1 MCIGYNIRNNYWE
14 TLFQQGLKML
24 GINNTFNS
32 YSSFDPM
39 SMNRSLFNYNV
50 NYDAMAGMA
59 VANAVFGVA
68 GQAYSTSRAEK
79 QAEKQEYANNQTR
92 LEQIENDINKQE
104 GIKAD
109 KNSKIETL
117 NAEITT
123 ANGKITN
130 LNGQIDALKISN
142 LQIAYNQIKNST
154 NPEDATKIDAAKTAL
169 EIAEQKEK
177 ELKKQIQA
185 QQDII
190 DDINNTKLPECRSAI
205 NGANTEIA
213 NLKAEKEKLQK
224 EVNSYEDSK
233 VKTKL
238 ASSDEEYNAKIKDI
252 KKYDDKNDDGS
263 FTKKDVY
270 SAIKRFIK
278 AADGSPEKLKVAKEL
293 YYSHNHCGNDF
304 DAQTIRYAQ
313 RAFDYINE
321 YKKEA

>member
-1 MCIGYNIRNNYWE
+1 MCISYNNMNNNWMN
-14 TLFQQGLKML
+14 LFQQGLGML
-24 GINNTFNS
+24 GINNTFG
-32 YSSFDPM
+32 SFGSFGNFGSM
-39 SMNRSLFNYNV
+39 SMNGSLFNYNV

-59 VANAVFGVA
+59 VANAVLGVT
-68 GQAYSTSRAEK
+68 GQAISSSRAEK
-79 QAEKQEYANNQTR
+79 QQEKQGYESNKAR
-92 LEQIENDINKQE
+92 LEQIDKDIIKQE
-104 GIKAD
+104 GIKTD
-109 KNSKIETL
+109 KNSEIETL
-117 NAEITT
+117 NAQKTT
-123 ANGKITN
+123 ADGK
-130 LNGQIDALKISN
+130 IDALKISN

-169 EIAEQKEK
+169 ENAEQKEK
-177 ELKKQIQA
+177 ELKEQIKA

-213 NLKAEKEKLQK
+213 NLKAEKETLQK
-224 EVNSYEDSK
+224 EINSYEDSK

-293 YYSHNHCGNDF
+293 YYAHNHCSNDF

-321 YKKEA
+321 HKEEA